1 MIEQNQRKS
10 NRRTEVK
17 NKLKYSDKTS
27 KNYGKYNP
35 SLENKITLIY
45 HRLFV
50 KLKKCYRYILPK
62 RIH

>member
-27 KNYGKYNP
+27 ENYGKYNP
-35 SLENKITLIY
+35 TLENKITLIY
-45 HRLFV
+45 HCLLV
-50 KLKKCYRYILPK
+50 KLKNFIDTYCSR
-62 RIH
+62 